1 MKKNL
6 RSYLINGIA
15 VTVLF
20 IVLRVLMVTGIIDS
34 YYSGILI
41 VVGINIILA
50 ASLNLSTG
58 FLGQLVLGHA
68 GFMSVGAYGA
78 ALFTMNM
85 PEGIPLVLRFLV
97 SLLVGGL
104 VAAVFGVA
112 IGIPALRLRGDYLA
126 IITLGFGEI
135 IRVIILNLGFTG
147 GGQGLKN
154 IPTPADETYDYFG
167 MVYWVMVVV
176 IAILFALIRSR
187 QGRAIKSIRD
197 DEIAAESCG
206 INTTYY
212 KILGFTISAFFAGVA
227 GGLYAHYIT
236 ILDPSNFGFMR
247 SIEILV
253 MVVLGGMGSFTGSIL
268 AASVLTALPEAL
280 RAFSD
285 YRLLIYSLL
294 LIVMMIFKPSG
305 LLGTYEFSLTRLLDK
320 LFAGKN
326 KNAKNKSKEG

>member
-1 MKKNL
+1 MRKNL
-6 RSYLINGIA
+6 RSYIINIIA
-15 VTVLF
+15 VVVLF
-20 IVLRVLMVTGIIDS
+20 FILWGLMLAGIIDS
-34 YYSGILI
+34 YYSGIL
-41 VVGINIILA
+41 VTVGINIILA

-68 GFMSVGAYGA
+68 GFMSVGAYAA

-85 PEGIPLVLRFLV
+85 PEGIPLMVRFLI

-104 VAAVFGVA
+104 VAAIFGIA

-126 IITLGFGEI
+126 IITLGFAEI
-135 IRVIILNLGFTG
+135 IRVVILNLGFTG

-154 IPTPADETYDYFG
+154 IPTPTDDTASYFAIVFWI
-167 MVYWVMVVV
+167 MVLV
-176 IAILFALIRSR
+176 LFVLYSFIRSR

-212 KILGFTISAFFAGVA
+212 KILGFTVSAFFAGIA

-268 AASVLTALPEAL
+268 AATVLTALPEAL

-285 YRLLIYSLL
+285 YRMLIYSLL

-320 LFAGKN
+320 LMKRVP
-326 KNAKNKSKEG
+326 KAKSKSKEG

>member
-1 MKKNL
+1 MRKNL
-6 RSYLINGIA
+6 RSYIINIIA
-15 VTVLF
+15 VVVLF
-20 IVLRVLMVTGIIDS
+20 FILWGLMLAGIIDS
-34 YYSGILI
+34 YYSGIL
-41 VVGINIILA
+41 VTVGINIILA

-68 GFMSVGAYGA
+68 GFMSVGAYAA

-85 PEGIPLVLRFLV
+85 PEGIPLMVRFLI

-104 VAAVFGVA
+104 VAAVFGIA

-126 IITLGFGEI
+126 IITLGFAEI
-135 IRVIILNLGFTG
+135 IRVVILNLGFTG

-154 IPTPADETYDYFG
+154 IPTPTEDTTSYFAI
-167 MVYWVMVVV
+167 VFWVMVLV
-176 IAILFALIRSR
+176 LFVLYAFIRSR

-212 KILGFTISAFFAGVA
+212 KILGFTVSAFFAGIA

-268 AASVLTALPEAL
+268 AATVLTALPEAL

-285 YRLLIYSLL
+285 YRMLIYSLL

-320 LFAGKN
+320 LMKRAPK
-326 KNAKNKSKEG
+326 AQNKSKEG

>member
-1 MKKNL
+1 MKKNI
-6 RSYLINGIA
+6 RSYLINIIA
-15 VTVLF
+15 VVVLF
-20 IVLRVLMVTGIIDS
+20 FILWGLMLTGIIDS
-34 YYSGILI
+34 YYSGIL
-41 VVGINIILA
+41 VTVGINIILA

-68 GFMSVGAYGA
+68 GFMSVGAYA
-78 ALFTMNM
+78 SALFTMNM
-85 PEGIPLVLRFLV
+85 PEGIPLMVRFLI

-104 VAAVFGVA
+104 VAAVFGIA

-126 IITLGFGEI
+126 IITLGFAEI
-135 IRVIILNLGFTG
+135 IRVVILNLGFTG

-154 IPTPADETYDYFG
+154 IPTPTEDTTSYFAI
-167 MVYWVMVVV
+167 VFWVMVLVLSV
-176 IAILFALIRSR
+176 LYAFIRSR

-197 DEIAAESCG
+197 DEIAAEACG

-212 KILGFTISAFFAGVA
+212 KILGFTVSAFFAGIA

-268 AASVLTALPEAL
+268 AATVLTALPEAL

-285 YRLLIYSLL
+285 YRMLIYSLL

-305 LLGTYEFSLTRLLDK
+305 LLGTYEFSLTRLLDRLMK
-320 LFAGKN
+320 RAPK
-326 KNAKNKSKEG
+326 AKNKSKEG

>member
-6 RSYLINGIA
+6 RSYIVNGVA
-15 VTVLF
+15 VLVLF
-20 IVLRVLMVTGIIDS
+20 VILRVLMQIGIIDS
-34 YYSGILI
+34 YYSGIL
-41 VVGINIILA
+41 VTVGINIILA

-68 GFMSVGAYGA
+68 GFMSVGAYA
-78 ALFTMNM
+78 SALFTMNI
-85 PEGIPLVLRFLV
+85 PEGIPLIVRFLI

-104 VAAVFGVA
+104 IAAVFGIA

-126 IITLGFGEI
+126 IITLGFAEI
-135 IRVIILNLGFTG
+135 IRVVILNLGFTG

-154 IPTPADETYDYFG
+154 IPTPTEDTTDYFS
-167 MVYWVMVVV
+167 VVFWVMVVV
-176 IAILFALIRSR
+176 LVVLFTFIRSR

-212 KILGFTISAFFAGVA
+212 KILGFTVSAFFAGVA

-305 LLGTYEFSLTRLLDK
+305 LLGTYEFSLTRFLDK
-320 LFAGKN
+320 LAGRLTKV
-326 KNAKNKSKEG
+326 KSKSKEG